1 MMEAPSHI
9 LDLLD
14 RLAEREPGRVVLE
27 QPGSPDVSRGDL
39 RRLALSVARGLAE
52 AFPAGRPR
60 VGMVIPN
67 GTTMAVTLLG
77 VAVAGVALPFN
88 PSYTEPE
95 FRAYFRDTRV
105 DLLLLPAEG
114 QDLAAAAARSMGIR
128 VLRLSPDGGLA
139 GTRGDGPVPSPAP
152 DDVALVLLTSGSTGR
167 AKSVPLTH
175 RNVCASAR
183 DVAASMSLGSSD
195 RCLAMWEQYHVGG
208 LVDLLLAPLVSGGVV
223 ICTPGFRT
231 DEALRLLAEARPTW
245 FQVVPTTLG
254 DLVAQ
259 VRRDGR
265 GRPGGSLRLLRSVAA
280 ALPPRLMA
288 EAEETFSVPVLQTFG
303 MTEAGPLITSTLPPP
318 APRKP
323 GSVGRSCGCEIRIVD
338 SGWGALPP
346 GQTGQVA
353 IRGPNVFSGYEDDAA
368 ANAAQFRDG
377 WFLTGDL
384 GRLDPEGDLFL
395 VGRLKQ
401 LINRGGEKVNPQEVD
416 DALLTHPAVAEA
428 ASFPVPHP
436 TLGEDV
442 AAAVVLRSPADPGE
456 LRAHLLG
463 HLAAFKVPGRIDV
476 RRSLPRNAVG
486 KVDRLEL
493 ACLVAARPAA
503 SGEPSRDADP
513 LERRLA
519 LVWAREL
526 GRVSVGPDDDF
537 SALGGD
543 SLSAVRLLVAVE
555 RELAV
560 RIPRERVAGL
570 RTVRQMARCLAES
583 GTGRLAPRHPSPLD
597 AESVL
602 ALEAVNDLAGL
613 RVHAAAATV
622 SVLRSEGSRIPLIWC
637 YNGPRQMTKM
647 AEALGADQPL
657 FGFYSGGKALS
668 NDPGFL
674 DCLAEHHAADIL
686 RAFPAGPIVLGGNCK
701 GGWVAARVARILRAR
716 GRLLDGLCLVE
727 YADPDLADEPFR
739 QILVFGRQSKF
750 RAYEGIGL
758 TPLGPSV
765 AFRRPPEVAWIEGEH
780 GHFYEPG
787 NLADLA
793 CVVGAFIDHAAVPV
807 DNDSRQTAWILRV
820 HQSWLLGT
828 MQRKSYRWRRRIRRA
843 LDCLRG
849 RGDSWRVGE

>member
-1 MMEAPSHI
+1 
-9 LDLLD
+9 
-14 RLAEREPGRVVLE
+14 
-27 QPGSPDVSRGDL
+27 
-39 RRLALSVARGLAE
+39 
-52 AFPAGRPR
+52 
-60 VGMVIPN
+60 
-67 GTTMAVTLLG
+67 
-77 VAVAGVALPFN
+77 
-88 PSYTEPE
+88 
-95 FRAYFRDTRV
+95 
-105 DLLLLPAEG
+105 
-114 QDLAAAAARSMGIR
+114 MGIR

-338 SGWGALPP
+338 SGWVALPP

-416 DALLTHPAVAEA
+416 DA
-428 ASFPVPHP
+428 
-436 TLGEDV
+436 
-442 AAAVVLRSPADPGE
+442 PGQW
-456 LRAHLLG
+456 
-463 HLAAFKVPGRIDV
+463 VI
-476 RRSLPRNAVG
+476 
-486 KVDRLEL
+486 
-493 ACLVAARPAA
+493 
-503 SGEPSRDADP
+503 
-513 LERRLA
+513 
-519 LVWAREL
+519 
-526 GRVSVGPDDDF
+526 
-537 SALGGD
+537 
-543 SLSAVRLLVAVE
+543 
-555 RELAV
+555 
-560 RIPRERVAGL
+560 
-570 RTVRQMARCLAES
+570 
-583 GTGRLAPRHPSPLD
+583 
-597 AESVL
+597 
-602 ALEAVNDLAGL
+602 
-613 RVHAAAATV
+613 
-622 SVLRSEGSRIPLIWC
+622 
-637 YNGPRQMTKM
+637 
-647 AEALGADQPL
+647 GA
-657 FGFYSGGKALS
+657 
-668 NDPGFL
+668 
-674 DCLAEHHAADIL
+674 
-686 RAFPAGPIVLGGNCK
+686 
-701 GGWVAARVARILRAR
+701 
-716 GRLLDGLCLVE
+716 
-727 YADPDLADEPFR
+727 
-739 QILVFGRQSKF
+739 
-750 RAYEGIGL
+750 
-758 TPLGPSV
+758 
-765 AFRRPPEVAWIEGEH
+765 
-780 GHFYEPG
+780 
-787 NLADLA
+787 
-793 CVVGAFIDHAAVPV
+793 
-807 DNDSRQTAWILRV
+807 
-820 HQSWLLGT
+820 
-828 MQRKSYRWRRRIRRA
+828 
-843 LDCLRG
+843 
-849 RGDSWRVGE
+849 